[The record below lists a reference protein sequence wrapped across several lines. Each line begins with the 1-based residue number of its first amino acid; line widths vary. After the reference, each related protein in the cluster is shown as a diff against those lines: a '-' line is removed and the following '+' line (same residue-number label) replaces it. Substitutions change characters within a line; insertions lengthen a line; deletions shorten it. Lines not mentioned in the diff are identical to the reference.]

1 MMVTAFDLLQGSAK
15 KIAVLMNDLAH
26 RETEET
32 HPPTAENISVSVTKN
47 KHFFRL
53 APRCGQAIDEFYL
66 IFAL

>member
-53 APRCGQAIDEFYL
+53 APGAAKQLMSFT
-66 IFAL
+66 